1 MRREPVKGGTVLIS
15 NLLFNFL
22 LIAYNS
28 SRGLRNRRAYA
39 CRFPGIVLAWGRQN
53 RRREHSLN
61 PVNRTA
67 TFQPLSCAIFAFLPA
82 KTMPN
87 NQKFQPILL
96 SMIF

>member
-39 CRFPGIVLAWGRQN
+39 CRFPGIVPAWGRQN

-61 PVNRTA
+61 PLNSTA
-67 TFQPLSCAIFAFLPA
+67 AILAVLHRPYLQRRCQTIKSF
-82 KTMPN
+82 K
-87 NQKFQPILL
+87 
-96 SMIF
+96 